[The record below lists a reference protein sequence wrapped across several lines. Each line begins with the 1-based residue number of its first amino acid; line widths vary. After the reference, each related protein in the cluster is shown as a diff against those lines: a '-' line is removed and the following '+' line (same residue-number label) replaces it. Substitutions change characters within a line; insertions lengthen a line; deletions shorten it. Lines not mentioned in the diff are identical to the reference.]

1 MSEHP
6 PSEVREHGPGIVRH
20 YAPEAEA
27 YRDLWAPV
35 LVRLARWLFDDIPL
49 GSARR
54 ILDLGCGV
62 GALLPRLRDASPE
75 AVVVGLDRTQAMVGL
90 GPRAFPLLVGDAV
103 RVPFRDRSFD
113 VVVMAFMLFHLPDP
127 TAGLAEARR
136 VLRQGGWIGLLTWGR
151 EHDSRA
157 RTRWDE
163 ELDAEGAAAFD
174 EKLAW
179 HELVDTPRKLKERLR
194 AAGFA
199 NVDSRVELF
208 VERPSRE
215 EFIARGTILGSRR
228 RRWESLPQKSRRA
241 LLGRAEQ
248 WMKEMS
254 SEDFEEESEVI
265 VTVGRAGT

>member
-6 PSEVREHGPGIVRH
+6 RDEVREPGLGIVRH
-20 YAPEAEA
+20 YASQAEA

-35 LVRLARWLFDDIPL
+35 LVRLARWLTVEIPL
-49 GSARR
+49 PSARR

-62 GALLPRLRDASPE
+62 GALLPHLRDASPE
-75 AVVVGLDRTQAMVGL
+75 AVVVGLDRTQAMVAL

-113 VVVMAFMLFHLPDP
+113 AVVMAFMLFHLPDP

-151 EHDSRA
+151 ERESRA
-157 RTRWDE
+157 RTRWIE
-163 ELDAEGAAAFD
+163 ELDAEGAADLD

-179 HELVDTPRKLKERLR
+179 HELVDTPRKLKERLG
-194 AAGFA
+194 AVGFA
-199 NVDSRVELF
+199 NVNSRVKLF

-228 RRWESLPQKSRRA
+228 RRWESLPEKSRRA
-241 LLGRAEQ
+241 LLRRADQ

>member
-1 MSEHP
+1 VSEHP
-6 PSEVREHGPGIVRH
+6 PNEVRGPGLGIVRH
-20 YAPEAEA
+20 YAAEAEA

-35 LVRLARWLFDDIPL
+35 LVRLARWLIDEIPI
-49 GSARR
+49 GGARR

-62 GALLPRLRDASPE
+62 GALLPHLRNASPE
-75 AVVVGLDRTQAMVGL
+75 SVVVGLDRTQAVAL

-103 RVPFRDRSFD
+103 RVPFRNRSFD
-113 VVVMAFMLFHLPDP
+113 AVVMAFMLFHLPDP

-136 VLRQGGWIGLLTWGR
+136 ILRQGGWIGLLTWGR
-151 EHDSRA
+151 ERDSRA
-157 RTRWDE
+157 RTRWIE

-199 NVDSRVELF
+199 NVNSRVELF

-228 RRWESLPQKSRRA
+228 RRWESLPEKSRQA
-241 LLGRAEQ
+241 LLRRAEQ